1 MIRKRRR
8 DIPAAD
14 FFPEHKP
21 NLGVAVKVMNVGI
34 LVGWNREHTSLNSH
48 LPFFHYS
55 IIPLPHHS
63 KKMAI
68 PSFIEKITVDVA
80 STF

>member
-21 NLGVAVKVMNVGI
+21 CLGVALKVMNMGI
-34 LVGWNREHTSLNSH
+34 LVGWNREDKSPNSH
-48 LPFFHYS
+48 IPFFHYS
-55 IIPLPHHS
+55 IIPVPHHA
-63 KKMAI
+63 KKMAR
-68 PSFIEKITVDVA
+68 PSFIEKITIHIA